1 MAVFQSEDRQRMRR
15 LRTEKAIQLAM
26 QNKWEEAADVNRQIL
41 EHFPQDVDTLNRL
54 GKALME
60 LGQYAES
67 RDQYAKAT
75 KADPSNG
82 IAAKNLV
89 RLTRLAEEAAAS
101 PVAVVPQ
108 AQRVDPSVFIEE
120 SGKTA
125 VTDLVD
131 RAPFHDIATLTAGD
145 KLSIKVE
152 GGIVRLIGPGDVV
165 VGQLEP
171 KIAQRVMR
179 LATAGNRYSAAI
191 TSIDEQHVRVI
202 IREEFRDPSMRSR
215 PSFPTQ
221 QGPEIRPYTRD
232 SSFRTDMDDE
242 DDDSMDDGDGD
253 RADVAEGDA
262 DSSKDADSDDDDDDD
277 SK

>member
-1 MAVFQSEDRQRMRR
+1 MRR

-26 QNKWEEAADVNRQIL
+26 QNKWQEAADVNRQIL
-41 EHFPQDVDTLNRL
+41 EHFPDDVDTLNRL

-60 LGQYAES
+60 LGQFAES
-67 RDQYAKAT
+67 RDQYARAT

-89 RLTRLAEEAAAS
+89 RLTKLAEEAAAS
-101 PVAVVPQ
+101 PVAVQQ

-120 SGKTA
+120 SGTTA

-131 RAPFHDIATLTAGD
+131 RASFHAIATLTAGD
-145 KLSIKVE
+145 KLTLKVE
-152 GGIVRLIGPGDVV
+152 GGIVRLFGPGDVV

-179 LATAGNRYSAAI
+179 LVEAGNRYSAAI

-202 IREEFRDPSMRSR
+202 IREEYRDPSMRSR

-221 QGPEIRPYTRD
+221 SGPEIRPYTRD
-232 SSFRTDMDDE
+232 SSFRTDLEDE
-242 DDDSMDDGDGD
+242 DDDVLDDGD
-253 RADVAEGDA
+253 DVAVAESDA
-262 DSSKDADSDDDDDDD
+262 EASKDADHDDDDDDD
-277 SK
+277 NDK

>member
-1 MAVFQSEDRQRMRR
+1 MRR
-15 LRTEKAIQLAM
+15 LRSEKAIQLAM
-26 QNKWEEAADVNRQIL
+26 QNRWEEAADVNRQIL
-41 EHFPQDVDTLNRL
+41 EHFPDDVDTLNRL

-60 LGQYAES
+60 LGQYADS
-67 RDQYAKAT
+67 RDQYARAT

-89 RLTRLAEEAAAS
+89 RLTRLADEAAAS
-101 PVAVVPQ
+101 PMTVVPQ
-108 AQRVDPSVFIEE
+108 NQRFDPSVFIEE

-131 RAPFHDIATLTAGD
+131 RAPFQTIATLTAGD
-145 KLSIKVE
+145 RLTLKVDN
-152 GGIVRLIGPGDVV
+152 GVVLVIGPGEGV

-171 KIAQRVMR
+171 KIGQRVMR
-179 LATAGNRYSAAI
+179 LAAAGNRYSAAI
-191 TSIDEQHVRVI
+191 TSIDEHHVRII

-253 RADVAEGDA
+253 TADSAEGDA
-262 DSSKDADSDDDDDDD
+262 SASKDADSDDDDDDD
-277 SK
+277 DDNK

>member
-15 LRTEKAIQLAM
+15 LRSERAIQLAM
-26 QNKWEEAADVNRQIL
+26 QNKWQEAAALNRQIL
-41 EHFPQDVDTLNRL
+41 EQFPDDVDTLNRL

-67 RDQYAKAT
+67 RDQYARAT

-82 IAAKNLV
+82 IAAKNLA
-89 RLTRLAEEAAAS
+89 RLTKLAADAAAS
-101 PVAVVPQ
+101 PVVVMPHG
-108 AQRVDPSVFIEE
+108 QRVDPSVFIEE

-145 KLSIKVE
+145 KLALKVE
-152 GGIVRLIGPGDVV
+152 NGVVKIVGSGDTM

-171 KIAQRVMR
+171 KIGQRVMR
-179 LATAGNRYSAAI
+179 LVTAGNRYSAAI
-191 TSIDEQHVRVI
+191 TSIDEQHVRI
-202 IREEFRDPSMRSR
+202 ILREEFRDPSMRSR

-221 QGPEIRPYTRD
+221 QGPEIRPYTKENM
-232 SSFRTDMDDE
+232 FRADVDDE
-242 DDDSMDDGDGD
+242 DDDALDDSEVDVETG
-253 RADVAEGDA
+253 DVAEGDA
-262 DSSKDADSDDDDDDD
+262 DASKDTDEDDDD
-277 SK
+277 SDK

>member
-1 MAVFQSEDRQRMRR
+1 MRR
-15 LRTEKAIQLAM
+15 LRSEKAIQLAM
-26 QNKWEEAADVNRQIL
+26 QNKWQEAADVNRQIL
-41 EHFPQDVDTLNRL
+41 EHFPEDVDTLNRL

-60 LGQYAES
+60 LGQYAQS

-89 RLTRLAEEAAAS
+89 RLTKLAEEAAAS
-101 PVAVVPQ
+101 PVTVVPH

-131 RAPFHDIATLTAGD
+131 RASFHTIATLTAGD
-145 KLSIKVE
+145 KLTLKVE
-152 GGIVRLIGPGDVV
+152 TGIIRLVGPGDLV

-179 LATAGNRYSAAI
+179 LVTAGNRYSAAI
-191 TSIDEQHVRVI
+191 TSIDEQHVRII

-232 SSFRTDMDDE
+232 STFRPDMDDE
-242 DDDSMDDGDGD
+242 DDDSMDGDDSDGDSGD
-253 RADVAEGDA
+253 TAEGTA
-262 DSSKDADSDDDDDDD
+262 DSSKEDDSDDDDDD
-277 SK
+277 K

>member
-1 MAVFQSEDRQRMRR
+1 MRR
-15 LRTEKAIQLAM
+15 LRSEKAIQLAM
-26 QNKWEEAADVNRQIL
+26 QNKWQEAAELNRQIL
-41 EHFPQDVDTLNRL
+41 EHFPDDVDTLNRL

-60 LGQYAES
+60 LGLYAES

-89 RLTRLAEEAAAS
+89 RMTKLAEEAQAS
-101 PVAVVPQ
+101 PVTAMPH
-108 AQRVDPSVFIEE
+108 ARVDPSVFIEE

-131 RAPFHDIATLTAGD
+131 RAPFQRIATLTAGD
-145 KLSIKVE
+145 KLTLRLDS
-152 GGIVRLIGPGDVV
+152 GIVQMIGPGDVV

-179 LATAGNRYSAAI
+179 LVAAGNRYSAAI
-191 TSIDEQHVRVI
+191 TSIDDHHVRI
-202 IREEFRDPSMRSR
+202 ILREEFRDPSMRSR

-232 SSFRTDMDDE
+232 STFRTDP
-242 DDDSMDDGDGD
+242 
-253 RADVAEGDA
+253 
-262 DSSKDADSDDDDDDD
+262 DDDDDD
-277 SK
+277 SLDGDDGDGDTETTDSADSDSDSAKDADEDDDADDK